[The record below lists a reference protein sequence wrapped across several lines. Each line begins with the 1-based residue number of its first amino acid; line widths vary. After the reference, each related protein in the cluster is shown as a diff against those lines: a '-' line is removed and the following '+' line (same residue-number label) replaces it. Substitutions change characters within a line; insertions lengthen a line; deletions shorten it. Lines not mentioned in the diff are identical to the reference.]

1 MANGFGSLYVGAS
14 GLQTQQNALNVVANN
29 LANVNTKGYVRQ
41 QVVFADRNYTSF
53 ASASIIT
60 QRAGLGVDIGD
71 VVHARD
77 LFLDKAYRSAT
88 GRQAFYAASYDAVSE
103 VETYLQETQGQAF
116 QTSLADLYE
125 AFSEFAKDPSD
136 AVNQN
141 LVMQKASL
149 FVSRVSS
156 LNQGLQSYQSTIN
169 RKISDDVDRINELGT
184 KIQELNLQI
193 QRVEAGKVET
203 AMDLRDQRDLYLDEL
218 SSLAKVSYSENVDGI
233 VKVQIDNVEFVT
245 ENNVYQMAMH
255 EDKLT
260 GFQTPYWPQLSDTEN
275 EDYYYVFDTDN
286 ANATNGTDVG
296 EVKALLLARGSGHAN
311 YLDMAGLSAYDY
323 STGLSNSIMMNT
335 EAELDTLFHSIVTAI
350 NDTLCPNTTYGAVN
364 SNLGGGSITGVD
376 ATGKTW
382 TITADTKIL
391 DEANASVGSDGELPP
406 HELFSRIGCDRYT
419 KVSLADGSTVYVY
432 NEEDPSDEST
442 CYTIE
447 DTVINPDIIDEKSL
461 IPYKKQTGEID
472 YTLGANLERIWDQE
486 NYLLNPTDTTPCT
499 FTDFYIK
506 WIGEVGT
513 VGSVYSTTSDSLQGT
528 ADTIDNNRQMV
539 VGVSSDEELT
549 NMIRYQSAYNA
560 SSRYINV
567 VSTMIDYLLNSL

>member
-1 MANGFGSLYVGAS
+1 M
-14 GLQTQQNALNVVANN
+14 
-29 LANVNTKGYVRQ
+29 
-41 QVVFADRNYTSF
+41 
-53 ASASIIT
+53 
-60 QRAGLGVDIGD
+60 
-71 VVHARD
+71 
-77 LFLDKAYRSAT
+77 LFRS
-88 GRQAFYAASYDAVSE
+88 
-103 VETYLQETQGQAF
+103 
-116 QTSLADLYE
+116 
-125 AFSEFAKDPSD
+125 
-136 AVNQN
+136 
-141 LVMQKASL
+141 
-149 FVSRVSS
+149 
-156 LNQGLQSYQSTIN
+156 
-169 RKISDDVDRINELGT
+169 
-184 KIQELNLQI
+184 
-193 QRVEAGKVET
+193 
-203 AMDLRDQRDLYLDEL
+203 
-218 SSLAKVSYSENVDGI
+218 
-233 VKVQIDNVEFVT
+233 
-245 ENNVYQMAMH
+245 
-255 EDKLT
+255 
-260 GFQTPYWPQLSDTEN
+260 
-275 EDYYYVFDTDN
+275 
-286 ANATNGTDVG
+286 
-296 EVKALLLARGSGHAN
+296 
-311 YLDMAGLSAYDY
+311 
-323 STGLSNSIMMNT
+323 
-335 EAELDTLFHSIVTAI
+335 
-350 NDTLCPNTTYGAVN
+350 LCPNTTYGAVN
-364 SNLGGGSITGVD
+364 SNLGAGTITGVD

-447 DTVINPDIIDEKSL
+447 DTVINPDIIEEKSL

-560 SSRYINV
+560 RSEERRV
-567 VSTMIDYLLNSL
+567 GK

>member
-1 MANGFGSLYVGAS
+1 M
-14 GLQTQQNALNVVANN
+14 
-29 LANVNTKGYVRQ
+29 
-41 QVVFADRNYTSF
+41 
-53 ASASIIT
+53 
-60 QRAGLGVDIGD
+60 
-71 VVHARD
+71 
-77 LFLDKAYRSAT
+77 
-88 GRQAFYAASYDAVSE
+88 
-103 VETYLQETQGQAF
+103 
-116 QTSLADLYE
+116 
-125 AFSEFAKDPSD
+125 
-136 AVNQN
+136 
-141 LVMQKASL
+141 
-149 FVSRVSS
+149 
-156 LNQGLQSYQSTIN
+156 
-169 RKISDDVDRINELGT
+169 
-184 KIQELNLQI
+184 
-193 QRVEAGKVET
+193 
-203 AMDLRDQRDLYLDEL
+203 
-218 SSLAKVSYSENVDGI
+218 
-233 VKVQIDNVEFVT
+233 
-245 ENNVYQMAMH
+245 
-255 EDKLT
+255 
-260 GFQTPYWPQLSDTEN
+260 
-275 EDYYYVFDTDN
+275 
-286 ANATNGTDVG
+286 
-296 EVKALLLARGSGHAN
+296 
-311 YLDMAGLSAYDY
+311 
-323 STGLSNSIMMNT
+323 
-335 EAELDTLFHSIVTAI
+335 
-350 NDTLCPNTTYGAVN
+350 
-364 SNLGGGSITGVD
+364 D

-472 YTLGANLERIWDQE
+472 YTLGDNLERIWDQE

-528 ADTIDNNRQMV
+528 ADTVDNNRQMV